1 MSSVPTAL
9 LGRSTE
15 TSTARAGSA
24 GLYRIALWLLLGANL
39 LAAWGVQWDIQWHVQ
54 IGRDSFWIP
63 PHVMTYSG
71 VALVVLASFGVLA
84 RDTLRHLRTGRAPE
98 GTERLFGLTG
108 TRGFL
113 LAACGIALTVLAA
126 PLDDLWHRLF
136 GIDVTL
142 WSPPHLLGLLGVTI
156 NTLACALIAREAYPA
171 KSWPRYVGTVIAL
184 TSFYGSLSIG
194 LRPASRLA
202 YLYGGLWFYAFP
214 ILGALFLPLALIA
227 AVRLTGRRSTPIVL
241 LIVGLAVGTIG
252 VNIARIG
259 FEIVQPISVIEDEI
273 AKDPTSPIAVSHAI
287 ARKNGSTPGGVPGG
301 SFARILSFAP
311 VLLLVG
317 VDPRRRPLPATLVYA
332 MGLFAFWAL
341 TIGRTP
347 AFRPMMPALGSTVA
361 ALALTVVVALIGAI
375 AARWLADILVRDD
388 RVPAHA
394 RS

>member
-1 MSSVPTAL
+1 MSTAGTAL
-9 LGRSTE
+9 LARSTDA
-15 TSTARAGSA
+15 STARVDSA
-24 GLYRIALWLLLGANL
+24 GLYRIALWVLLAANL
-39 LAAWGVQWDIQWHVQ
+39 LAAWGVQWDIQWHVL

-71 VALVVLASFGVLA
+71 VALIVLASFGVLA
-84 RDTLRHLRTGRAPE
+84 RDTLRYLAAAPA
-98 GTERLFGLTG
+98 GTQRIFGLTG

-113 LAACGIALTVLAA
+113 LAAGGIALTVLAA
-126 PLDDLWHRLF
+126 PIDDLWHRLF

-171 KSWPRYVGTVIAL
+171 KSWPRYVASVIAL
-184 TSFYGSLSIG
+184 MSFYGSLSIA

-214 ILGALFLPLALIA
+214 ILGALFLPVALIA
-227 AVRLTGRRSTPIVL
+227 AVRLTGRRFTPLVL

-252 VNIARIG
+252 MNIARIG
-259 FEIVQPISVIEDEI
+259 FEIIQPVSVIEDEI

-301 SFARILSFAP
+301 RLARLFSFGP
-311 VLLLVG
+311 VLLLIAL
-317 VDPRRRPLPATLVYA
+317 DPRRRPLASTVVYA
-332 MGLFAFWAL
+332 IGLFAFWAL

-347 AFRPMMPALGSTVA
+347 AFQPMMPGLGPTAV
-361 ALALTVVVALIGAI
+361 ALAITLVMALIGGT
-375 AARWLADILVRDD
+375 AARRLADVLVGDGRI
-388 RVPAHA
+388 
-394 RS
+394 

>member
-1 MSSVPTAL
+1 
-9 LGRSTE
+9 
-15 TSTARAGSA
+15 
-24 GLYRIALWLLLGANL
+24 
-39 LAAWGVQWDIQWHVQ
+39 
-54 IGRDSFWIP
+54 
-63 PHVMTYSG
+63 
-71 VALVVLASFGVLA
+71 
-84 RDTLRHLRTGRAPE
+84 
-98 GTERLFGLTG
+98 
-108 TRGFL
+108 
-113 LAACGIALTVLAA
+113 
-126 PLDDLWHRLF
+126 
-136 GIDVTL
+136 
-142 WSPPHLLGLLGVTI
+142 
-156 NTLACALIAREAYPA
+156 
-171 KSWPRYVGTVIAL
+171 
-184 TSFYGSLSIG
+184 
-194 LRPASRLA
+194 
-202 YLYGGLWFYAFP
+202 
-214 ILGALFLPLALIA
+214 
-227 AVRLTGRRSTPIVL
+227 VRLTGRRSTPIVL

-347 AFRPMMPALGSTVA
+347 AFRPMMPAPGPTVA